1 MCIRD
6 RIKPFGSGH
15 GISNLTV
22 NGNTFRSINGNID
35 RVERIDTSYADID
48 RTRLRHIQFMGNN
61 FNNIRTRSQ
70 NPLRL
75 SHTQNSAASVWNI
88 ETGGQLPFTGYAR
101 DVEALVAKSEIKSSS
116 NHKTYHMPYVTLEKG
131 SAKDRVNLNWPEAVK
146 GQMGLKIRCDR

>member
-1 MCIRD
+1 M
-6 RIKPFGSGH
+6 IKPFGSGH

-75 SHTQNSAASVWNI
+75 SHTQNSASSVWSI

-131 SAKDRVNLNWPEAVK
+131 SAKDRINLNWPEAVK